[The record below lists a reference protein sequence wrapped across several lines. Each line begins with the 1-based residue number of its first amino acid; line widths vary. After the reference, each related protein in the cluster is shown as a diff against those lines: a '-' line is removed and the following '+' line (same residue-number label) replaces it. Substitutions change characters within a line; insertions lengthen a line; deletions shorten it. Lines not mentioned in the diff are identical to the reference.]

1 MWGEPKTQKEAFSN
15 DRFQLTRPV
24 WGEPRRLLVNRL
36 SLPISTHSP
45 RVGRTRQAAIILI
58 TPRNFNSL
66 APCGANPVCR
76 LLTARSTTFQLTRP
90 VWGEPLVVRV
100 KNALDRISTHSPRVG
115 RTVAR
120 RWARQRRRNFNSL
133 APCGANLSNGAA
145 PTSSL
150 LFQLT
155 RPVWGEPRLQA
166 IRATRC
172 RISTHSPRVGRTLL
186 PLSRFQIF
194 DNFNSLAPCGANR
207 MRLSEKQDKHQFQ
220 LTRPVWGEPSHCSG
234 IGSTPKFQLTRPVWG
249 EPS

>member
-1 MWGEPKTQKEAFSN
+1 MISGAISEFLN
-15 DRFQLTRPV
+15 
-24 WGEPRRLLVNRL
+24 
-36 SLPISTHSP
+36 ISTHSP
-45 RVGRTRQAAIILI
+45 RVGRTFDYYYGFSACVISTHSPRVGRTLYYMISLLLN
-58 TPRNFNSL
+58 RNFNSL
-66 APCGANPVCR
+66 APCGANHDGYAH
-76 LLTARSTTFQLTRP
+76 LM
-90 VWGEPLVVRV
+90 E
-100 KNALDRISTHSPRVG
+100 IEH
-115 RTVAR
+115 
-120 RWARQRRRNFNSL
+120 FNSL